1 MINDTQMTAAPSPLL
16 RKSSPSLW
24 EGQRSLPQASSLP
37 FALSGCIVLL
47 AVLFSSFSVLVA
59 QETKPQPATLA
70 WEFAVGDQLDLEFQQ
85 EQDVLTR
92 IDARDR
98 SLESEMLLAVRWN
111 VSAVSTAGV
120 ATIDQTITRIRIRSG
135 APGAEVKKLVDVDTD
150 RDTTPRGVSRDVM
163 KLIEQLVGQKFVVEI
178 AANGKV
184 NSLQAS
190 PELTKVLAG
199 FPETSALKGL
209 FSAEEMKRFAAESP
223 LTLPEEAIKQGASWN
238 DETEVSISTGDGREL
253 DFVRKVKSTVA
264 DLSSEQAKI
273 GIEIELSQK
282 PLPDT
287 KVAAALTSPL
297 ELQSFSS
304 SGEMLFNR
312 GEGIV
317 SSSKVT
323 SEMKT
328 RVVYREDQVQT
339 TINMSNRVSVK
350 KVK

>member
-1 MINDTQMTAAPSPLL
+1 
-16 RKSSPSLW
+16 
-24 EGQRSLPQASSLP
+24 
-37 FALSGCIVLL
+37 
-47 AVLFSSFSVLVA
+47 
-59 QETKPQPATLA
+59 
-70 WEFAVGDQLDLEFQQ
+70 
-85 EQDVLTR
+85 
-92 IDARDR
+92 
-98 SLESEMLLAVRWN
+98 
-111 VSAVSTAGV
+111 
-120 ATIDQTITRIRIRSG
+120 
-135 APGAEVKKLVDVDTD
+135 
-150 RDTTPRGVSRDVM
+150 M

-209 FSAEEMKRFAAESP
+209 FSAEEMKRFAVESP

-282 PLPDT
+282 PLPNT